1 MLCFYSLNLWLGGGG
16 ILYIKT
22 EVLSA
27 DWLLNELKLPW
38 TLLGIQRIEKEPRTE
53 QAERAD
59 GVGQE

>member
-1 MLCFYSLNLWLGGGG
+1 MGGGG

-27 DWLLNELKLPW
+27 DWLLNELKLLW